1 MTTTHNWSCKI
12 KTIKLSIEINNVLN
26 KSLIIKKNNYIYII
40 DSKLLHN
47 SFCIYNIYIYILIM
61 VYSYFTIQ
69 I

>member
-26 KSLIIKKNNYIYII
+26 KSLIIKKNIYIYIYII

-47 SFCIYNIYIYILIM
+47 SFCIYNIYIY
-61 VYSYFTIQ
+61 
-69 I
+69 